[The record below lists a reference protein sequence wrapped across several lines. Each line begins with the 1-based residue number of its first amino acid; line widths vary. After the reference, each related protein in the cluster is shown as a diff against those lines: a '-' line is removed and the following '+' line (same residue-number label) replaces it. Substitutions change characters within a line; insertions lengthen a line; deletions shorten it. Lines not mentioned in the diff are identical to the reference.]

1 MNNIKNIC
9 FFGGG
14 SWGQALAI
22 TLARA
27 GLPSSIL
34 VSDKKMSKWKKD
46 IDELPSHKLS
56 CDKSLLIID
65 DECDNASIDISK
77 RKIPL
82 EQMEP
87 EEREQFEQTD
97 PSKTNQLI
105 RGFEFNDI

>member
-1 MNNIKNIC
+1 ME
-9 FFGGG
+9 
-14 SWGQALAI
+14 
-22 TLARA
+22 
-27 GLPSSIL
+27 
-34 VSDKKMSKWKKD
+34 KD

-105 RGFEFNDI
+105 RIILTSLKKKPMWVTQQHLLQI